1 MFAGW
6 YAHDPITLHFSL
18 FPKSSRDEN
27 ENSNE
32 PSIKGFS
39 SVKYMQN
46 YDSLACH
53 SNVWLRIY
61 AGYMRENVSKGFSC
75 WINFSRWFLSLSNK
89 FGENKKFRL
98 KIFEEYLL
106 KCLKL
111 FCLDMKFFKVILR
124 NLNTKRII
132 MYKK

>member
-18 FPKSSRDEN
+18 FPNSSRDEN

-75 WINFSRWFLSLSNK
+75 WINFSRWFLYLSNIRK
-89 FGENKKFRL
+89 FRENKKFRL
-98 KIFEEYLL
+98 KIFEENLL
-106 KCLKL
+106 NYFALIWNSLK
-111 FCLDMKFFKVILR
+111 
-124 NLNTKRII
+124 
-132 MYKK
+132 